1 MKIRTFFVCSLL
13 LLAVDGNAYA
23 TTYQLPETNG
33 DRVVSS
39 SAGDTASITVDSDQT
54 LLDVARQFNLGQ
66 SEIVT
71 LNPKLDRWLI
81 KKGTVVRL
89 PNRRIL
95 PDTPHEGITLNIAEY
110 RMYYYPADQPG
121 TVRSY
126 AHGIGR
132 QDWQTPLG
140 KTTVAK
146 KVKDP
151 AWHPPESIRREH
163 AANGDPLPAVVP
175 PGPHN
180 PLGAYALY
188 LNLPGD
194 YRIHGTDID
203 KIYGIGMQI
212 THGCVRMYPEDI
224 EALHNSVPVGTSVYI
239 VKQPVKVG
247 WLNNVL
253 YIEAHP
259 DLEGEEKTQDQRYQV
274 ALALIQKAN
283 NGELPEFD
291 QVALNK
297 ALKDLDGTP
306 VPLYERLPPLEEEMP
321 ATEPEP
327 IQVISPEP
335 VAKSPKP
342 IPVAMVKTEKTAVPT
357 VAKSSKPVTAA
368 VSKSSKQVSVTASKS
383 NKQAPVTASKGKKQ
397 ETVTASKSSKQVPVT
412 AGKNSKQVSATASK
426 SKKPE
431 SVTASKSTKQVSA
444 TASKSK
450 KSEPVTASKSTK
462 QVPATASKSK
472 KQEPVTASKSKKQ
485 DPVTASKT
493 NKQASASATASKS
506 KKKEPATTTK
516 SKKQGTATVS
526 KSPNEGSSGGYYRG
540 A

>member
-1 MKIRTFFVCSLL
+1 MKIRTRFACLL
-13 LLAVDGNAYA
+13 VFLAVADNAYA
-23 TTYQLPETNG
+23 TTYNLPATKG
-33 DRVVSS
+33 DRVVAS
-39 SAGDTASITVDSDQT
+39 SAGETASITVDQDQT
-54 LLDVARQFNLGQ
+54 LLDVARRFNLGQ
-66 SEIVT
+66 TEIVT

-95 PDTPHEGITLNIAEY
+95 PDSPHEGITLNIAEY
-110 RMYYYPADQPG
+110 RMYYYPANQPG
-121 TVRSY
+121 IVKSY

-140 KTTVAK
+140 RTTVAK

-163 AANGDPLPAVVP
+163 AANGDPLPVIVP

-224 EALHNSVPVGTSVYI
+224 EALYNSVPVGTPVYI
-239 VKQPVKVG
+239 VKQPIKVG
-247 WLNNVL
+247 WLNNTL

-259 DLEGEEKTQDQRYQV
+259 DLEGEEKTQDQRYAV

-297 ALKDLDGTP
+297 ALEDKDGTP
-306 VPLYERLPPLEEEMP
+306 VPLYERLPPLEDEIP
-321 ATEPEP
+321 AAEPEQVEP
-327 IQVISPEP
+327 IVKAHVPVKPAPAS
-335 VAKSPKP
+335 VAKGS
-342 IPVAMVKTEKTAVPT
+342 
-357 VAKSSKPVTAA
+357 KSVPVTPG
-368 VSKSSKQVSVTASKS
+368 KS
-383 NKQAPVTASKGKKQ
+383 NKKVVAATGKSRKQGQEIAAKSKKQ
-397 ETVTASKSSKQVPVT
+397 GVVT
-412 AGKNSKQVSATASK
+412 AGKSN
-426 SKKPE
+426 KP
-431 SVTASKSTKQVSA
+431 
-444 TASKSK
+444 
-450 KSEPVTASKSTK
+450 
-462 QVPATASKSK
+462 VPATASNSKNQAPGTSAKSKNHGVATAGKSNKTVPAAKKQAPAATNKSK
-472 KQEPVTASKSKKQ
+472 KQETAGKSQ
-485 DPVTASKT
+485 SQ
-493 NKQASASATASKS
+493 N
-506 KKKEPATTTK
+506 
-516 SKKQGTATVS
+516 
-526 KSPNEGSSGGYYRG
+526 SSTGYYRG
-540 A
+540 T

>member
-1 MKIRTFFVCSLL
+1 MRADSYNCMFFYIVPEKIILMKIRTLFACSLL
-13 LLAVDGNAYA
+13 FLAVVGNAYA
-23 TTYQLPETNG
+23 TTYNLPETKG
-33 DRVVSS
+33 DTVVASTN
-39 SAGDTASITVDSDQT
+39 GDTASITVDQDQT
-54 LLDVARQFNLGQ
+54 LLDVARRFNLGQ
-66 SEIVT
+66 TEIVT

-95 PDTPHEGITLNIAEY
+95 PDSPHEGITLNIAEY

-140 KTTVAK
+140 RTTVAK

-163 AANGDPLPAVVP
+163 AANGDPLPPIVP
-175 PGPHN
+175 PGPNN

-194 YRIHGTDID
+194 YRIHGTDVD

-224 EALHNSVPVGTSVYI
+224 EALYYSVPIGTPVYI
-239 VKQPVKVG
+239 VKQPIKVG
-247 WLNNVL
+247 WLNNIL
-253 YIEAHP
+253 YVEAHP
-259 DLEGEEKTQDQRYQV
+259 DLEGEEKTQDQRYAL

-291 QVALNK
+291 QVALNQ

-306 VPLYERLPPLEEEMP
+306 VPLYERLPPLEEEIP

-327 IQVISPEP
+327 PSELVPEP
-335 VAKSPKP
+335 VAKTPKP
-342 IPVAMVKTEKTAVPT
+342 APAV
-357 VAKSSKPVTAA
+357 VVKSSK
-368 VSKSSKQVSVTASKS
+368 S
-383 NKQAPVTASKGKKQ
+383 APV
-397 ETVTASKSSKQVPVT
+397 V
-412 AGKNSKQVSATASK
+412 ASK
-426 SKKPE
+426 SKK
-431 SVTASKSTKQVSA
+431 QVLA
-444 TASKSK
+444 TNSKSK
-450 KSEPVTASKSTK
+450 TKEPGTAN
-462 QVPATASKSK
+462 KSK

-485 DPVTASKT
+485 VPATASKSKT
-493 NKQASASATASKS
+493 QEPATANKSKKQEPVTVSKSKKQVPANASKPKQKESVTAGNSKKQTPATASKS
-506 KKKEPATTTK
+506 KKLEPAPA
-516 SKKQGTATVS
+516 SKKKKQATETAGKTQS
-526 KSPNEGSSGGYYRG
+526 QSSVGGYYRG
-540 A
+540 T

>member
-1 MKIRTFFVCSLL
+1 MKIRTFFACSLL
-13 LLAVDGNAYA
+13 LLALVGNAYA
-23 TTYQLPETNG
+23 TTYQLPETKG

-39 SAGDTASITVDSDQT
+39 SAGDTASITVDHDQT

-95 PDTPHEGITLNIAEY
+95 PDTPHEGITFNIAEY

-175 PGPHN
+175 PGPNN

-194 YRIHGTDID
+194 YRIHGTDVD

-224 EALHNSVPVGTSVYI
+224 EALYNSVPVGTSVYI
-239 VKQPVKVG
+239 VKQPIKVG
-247 WLNNVL
+247 WLNNML

-259 DLEGEEKTQDQRYQV
+259 DLEGEEKTQDQRYAA

-291 QVALNK
+291 QVALNQ

-306 VPLYERLPPLEEEMP
+306 VPLYERLPPLEEEIP
-321 ATEPEP
+321 AIEPE
-327 IQVISPEP
+327 S
-335 VAKSPKP
+335 
-342 IPVAMVKTEKTAVPT
+342 VPD
-357 VAKSSKPVTAA
+357 
-368 VSKSSKQVSVTASKS
+368 
-383 NKQAPVTASKGKKQ
+383 NF
-397 ETVTASKSSKQVPVT
+397 
-412 AGKNSKQVSATASK
+412 AGTS
-426 SKKPE
+426 SKKPKAD
-431 SVTASKSTKQVSA
+431 SCGCS
-444 TASKSK
+444 
-450 KSEPVTASKSTK
+450 
-462 QVPATASKSK
+462 
-472 KQEPVTASKSKKQ
+472 
-485 DPVTASKT
+485 
-493 NKQASASATASKS
+493 
-506 KKKEPATTTK
+506 
-516 SKKQGTATVS
+516 
-526 KSPNEGSSGGYYRG
+526 
-540 A
+540 